1 VVSIGLSC
9 AISAT
14 LLGGTSAPVASNV
27 AHAAGRA
34 VAPPVPKLD
43 ASISGPL
50 RARLRSAFDL
60 AVQRVQEVESCSA
73 LFVSL
78 RHNGVEML
86 RNTRYSVAAAAIAR
100 DACSKQDIVAF
111 TAVGSPATRVCPSFQ
126 QLPPTAA
133 AMILL
138 HEALHY
144 AGLRERPVHPDGLW
158 PAEINALVR
167 KGCGL

>member
-1 VVSIGLSC
+1 M
-9 AISAT
+9 SAT
-14 LLGGTSAPVASNV
+14 LLAGSPAPVASDI
-27 AHAAGRA
+27 ALAGRT
-34 VAPPVPKLD
+34 VAPRPVPKLD

-73 LFVSL
+73 LFVPL
-78 RHNGVEML
+78 RHDGVEML

-111 TAVGSPATRVCPSFQ
+111 TAVGSPATRVCASFQ

-133 AMILL
+133 AMIVL
-138 HEALHY
+138 HEALHF
-144 AGLRERPVHPDGLW
+144 AGLRERPVHSDGLW